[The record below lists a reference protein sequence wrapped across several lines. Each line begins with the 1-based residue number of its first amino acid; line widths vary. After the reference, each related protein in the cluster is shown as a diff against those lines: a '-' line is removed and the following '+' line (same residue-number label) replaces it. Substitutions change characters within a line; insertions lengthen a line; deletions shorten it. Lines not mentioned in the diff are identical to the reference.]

1 MEKKQK
7 TKLPVSFSKYLVLFL
22 FISISISS
30 YTFAGNDT
38 IIYLRAVD
46 IDTLDPGET
55 TDSYSSE
62 VIYNIYEGL
71 VKSVKNSIEVEG
83 CLAKSWVVKDNGK
96 RWIFKLKKGIKFHNG
111 EDFNAKAVE
120 ISFKTRLENKDKYKN
135 WNLNFAHID
144 NIRTVDDF
152 TVEFVLKMPYVP
164 FLYSL
169 ANAKSTIV
177 APSSYT
183 GKEFKPVGTGPF
195 KFFKWS
201 RDKYVTLVRNEGY
214 RDCVPR
220 ISRVIFKVVKE
231 AAWRFLQM
239 KTGKADIAFVKSG
252 HEYEEIRGHRNI
264 GILSVPSIN
273 IHSLGFNLRKK
284 PFNDIRVRQAFSH
297 MINKEMLIKHIFQ
310 NFARDATTP
319 LPPHIF
325 GFNREIKNYRFDI
338 KRAGKLLREAGYKN
352 GFKVSLYYSVNSN
365 NLEVIASA
373 LKRAAKKL
381 KITIKKM
388 PLPFDELRTA
398 INIGRHDMYM
408 IGWAGDI
415 PDPDVYL
422 YHTFT
427 LKRGHLNRTGYN
439 NPELTDLIEKARKT
453 VDINKRRSLYFRAQE
468 IIHRDIPTI
477 PLYNLNDLL
486 IFNKRIKNVY
496 VDQLSSLIFKDM
508 YLEEN

>member
-1 MEKKQK
+1 MSKSKGSTYI
-7 TKLPVSFSKYLVLFL
+7 TKHLVLLIFL
-22 FISISISS
+22 FISIFTYS
-30 YTFAGNDT
+30 FAENNT
-38 IIYLRAVD
+38 IIYLRSVD
-46 IDTLDPGET
+46 IDTLDPGKT
-55 TDSYSSE
+55 TDSYSTE
-62 VIYNIYEGL
+62 VIFNIYEGL
-71 VKSVKNSIEVEG
+71 VRFAKNSTKVEG
-83 CLAKSWVVKDNGK
+83 CLAQSWIVKDNGK
-96 RWIFKLKKGIKFHNG
+96 RWIFKLRKGVKFHNG
-111 EDFNAKAVE
+111 ENFNAKAVE
-120 ISFKTRLENKDKYKN
+120 ISFKTRLEKKDKYQN
-135 WNLNFAHID
+135 WNLNFAHIAD
-144 NIRTVDDF
+144 IRAVDDF
-152 TVEFVLKMPYVP
+152 TVEFVLKMPFVP

-169 ANAKSTIV
+169 ANAKSMIV
-177 APSSYT
+177 APSSYI
-183 GKEFKPVGTGPF
+183 GKEFKPIGTGPF

-201 RDKYVTLVRNEGY
+201 RDKYVTIVSNKGY
-214 RDCVPR
+214 WDFVPR
-220 ISRVIFKVVKE
+220 ISKVIFKVVKE

-239 KTGKADIAFVKSG
+239 KNGKADLAFVKSG

-284 PFNDIRVRQAFSH
+284 PFNDLRVRQAFSH
-297 MINKEMLIKHIFQ
+297 MINKELLIKHIFQ
-310 NFARDATTP
+310 NFARNATTP

-325 GFNREIKNYRFDI
+325 GFNTEIKNYRFDI
-338 KRAGKLLREAGYKN
+338 KRAGKLLREAGYSN
-352 GFKVSLYYSVNSN
+352 GFKVSLYYSNNSN

-381 KITIKKM
+381 KIIIKKM

-398 INIGRHDMYM
+398 INKGSHDMYI

-422 YHTFT
+422 YQTFT

-439 NPELTDLIEKARKT
+439 NPELTKIIDDARKT
-453 VDINKRRSLYFRAQE
+453 IDVNKRKLLYFRAQE

-486 IFNKRIKNVY
+486 IFNKRVKNVY
-496 VDQLSSLIFKDM
+496 VDHLSSLIFKDM